1 VILSERSAPGAARAR
16 PAVTRRCSRT
26 KTEPCAPHSVAPTL
40 YAPLVSIRDLRLVNQ
55 LGAAYLAVLTVV
67 SALGGALVATTWIRA
82 DVAAVPGTIVWC
94 LALVA
99 AVLVTAPAQPPRM
112 GLLCLAWLLSGLLMF
127 ASAMG
132 LYTAVLEA
140 RGERAEATVTQVRD
154 GTEKGRHLYY
164 TLADPEG
171 TRIPGE
177 LGAWPGAE
185 IGTSHNPEGEVGA
198 RVTVIRDPEGLVDPR
213 LPDDVD
219 GSAAVFIWLVV
230 FTMTAMACML
240 AGRPLTAKPLVR
252 RPRDTSET
260 GRGRARR
267 RRRKRRLRR
276 A

>member
-1 VILSERSAPGAARAR
+1 ML
-16 PAVTRRCSRT
+16 
-26 KTEPCAPHSVAPTL
+26 
-40 YAPLVSIRDLRLVNQ
+40 IRDLRLVNR
-55 LGAAYLAVLTVV
+55 LGAAYLTMLTVV
-67 SALGGALVATTWIRA
+67 SSLGGALIATTWIRA

-99 AVLVTAPAQPPRM
+99 AVLVTASAQPPRM

-132 LYTAVLEA
+132 FYTAVLEA
-140 RGERAEATVTQVRD
+140 RGERVETTVTQVRD

-164 TLADPEG
+164 ALVDPEG

-185 IGTSHNPEGEVGA
+185 IGANHNPEGEVGA

-219 GSAAVFIWLVV
+219 GSVAVPIWLVV
-230 FTMTAMACML
+230 FTMTAVACML
-240 AGRPLTAKPLVR
+240 AGRPLRAKPVVR
-252 RPRDTSET
+252 RPRATSET
-260 GRGRARR
+260 GRSRARQ
-267 RRRKRRLRR
+267 RRKRRLRQS
-276 A
+276 